1 VFVAPLYAAPDGAAH
16 CPYLLF
22 STEIV
27 GDDGRSLCYNQSMNR
42 QARASGPS
50 RASKIPT
57 AWWICA
63 LLVLGVAAVYWPVIG
78 YGFVDYDDPEYVSV
92 NPHVMA
98 GLSWPGIVWAF
109 TTFYAANWHPL
120 TWLSYMLD
128 AQLWGSHAGGYH
140 ATNVLFHAANT
151 VLLFLLLK
159 RLTSATWRSAFVAA
173 LFGFHPLH
181 VESVAWV
188 TERKDVLSTFFFM
201 LTLIAYTRYVTS
213 GKWQVTRTASHP
225 PPVTRHPSLFYWLAL
240 FFFALGLM
248 SKPMLVTLPFVLLLL
263 DFWPLNRIRSSEFG
277 VRSFKPL
284 LVEKAPFFV
293 LSAGS
298 CILTFLAQQSG
309 QAVAAMATLPI
320 EMRIQNALIAY
331 ATYLEK
337 MLWPDK
343 LAACYPF
350 SPVDADLAA
359 VPVFVLLLISA
370 AVFVFRRQRPWLVT
384 GWLWYLGTLVPVIG
398 LVQVGSQSMAD
409 RYTYVPLIGVFIA
422 VTWLVAEITTAWPYR
437 RLVLALLSVGVLA
450 ACGKLAAA
458 QVRCWRD
465 SETLARHAL
474 AVTTENEPMQL
485 LLGSALIEQG
495 KIEEAGQHFAEA
507 FRISPNSFAAL
518 VDLALALDAQGRLEE
533 AVDICRAALKL
544 QPRELKIHYILAN
557 TLSQQGNFAEAIAEY
572 QTTLQLDPNH
582 RLALNDLAWLLA
594 TAPDARFRN
603 GAEAMRRAEQ
613 ACRLT
618 DYKLPLFVGTLA
630 AAYAEAGRFDD
641 AVKTAEQAIALATAA
656 RKVALVA
663 KNRELLE
670 LYQAKKAYHQ
680 PTRH

>member
-1 VFVAPLYAAPDGAAH
+1 MRAIASTNSTAAKT
-16 CPYLLF
+16 
-22 STEIV
+22 S
-27 GDDGRSLCYNQSMNR
+27 
-42 QARASGPS
+42 
-50 RASKIPT
+50 T
-57 AWWICA
+57 AWWICVLLA
-63 LLVLGVAAVYWPVIG
+63 LAVAAVYWPVVG

-98 GLSWPGIVWAF
+98 GLSWPGTVWAF

-128 AQLWGSHAGGYH
+128 AQLWGSQAGGYH

-159 RLTSATWRSAFVAA
+159 RITNAMWRSAFVAA
-173 LFGFHPLH
+173 LFGLHPLH
-181 VESVAWV
+181 VESIAWV

-201 LTLIAYTRYVTS
+201 LTLGAYIRYAQTKRTLNSPVLRS
-213 GKWQVTRTASHP
+213 SRTAEGGQ
-225 PPVTRHPSLFYWLAL
+225 PSTLNYFLAL
-240 FFFALGLM
+240 FFFTLGLM

-263 DFWPLNRIRSSEFG
+263 DFWPLGRVTSDKWRVTRLGISVPQLSSLNR
-277 VRSFKPL
+277 L

-309 QAVAAMATLPI
+309 KAVAAIATLPI
-320 EMRIQNALIAY
+320 EMRVQNAVIAY
-331 ATYLEK
+331 VTYLGK

-350 SPVDADLAA
+350 SPVDTNLAV

-384 GWLWYLGTLVPVIG
+384 GWLWYLGMLVPVIG

-409 RYTYVPLIGVFIA
+409 RYTYLPLIGVFIA
-422 VTWLVAEITTAWPYR
+422 ITWLVAEITTTWRYQ
-437 RLVLALLSVGVLA
+437 RLVLALISVSVLA
-450 ACGKLAAA
+450 ACWELTAA
-458 QVRCWRD
+458 QVRCWRN

-495 KIEEAGQHFAEA
+495 KVEEAGQHFAEA
-507 FRISPNSFAAL
+507 LRISPASFPAL
-518 VDLALALDAQGRLEE
+518 CDLALALDAQGRLEE
-533 AVDICRAALKL
+533 AVATCRTVLKL
-544 QPRELKIHYILAN
+544 QPREPKIHYILAN
-557 TLSQQGNFAEAIAEY
+557 TLSQQGNVAEAIAEY
-572 QTTLQLDPNH
+572 QTTLQIDPDH

-603 GAEAMRRAEQ
+603 GAEAVRRAEQ

-641 AVKTAEQAIALATAA
+641 AVKAAEQAIALATAE
-656 RKVALVA
+656 KKEALA
-663 KNRELLE
+663 NKNRELLK
-670 LYQAKKAYHQ
+670 LYQAKQAYHQ
-680 PTRH
+680 PARH

>member
-1 VFVAPLYAAPDGAAH
+1 MRAIASTNSKAAKT
-16 CPYLLF
+16 
-22 STEIV
+22 STV
-27 GDDGRSLCYNQSMNR
+27 
-42 QARASGPS
+42 
-50 RASKIPT
+50 
-57 AWWICA
+57 WWIGA
-63 LLVLGVAAVYWPVIG
+63 LLILGVVAVYWPVVG
-78 YGFVDYDDPEYVSV
+78 YGFVDYDDPEYVSL
-92 NPHVMA
+92 NPHVTA
-98 GLSWPGIVWAF
+98 GLSWPGVAWAF

-128 AQLWGSHAGGYH
+128 AQLFGSRAGVYH

-151 VLLFLLLK
+151 VLLFLVLNRMTGLRRDDPQQPRDSPSRK
-159 RLTSATWRSAFVAA
+159 VSKTANAAITAAAPQAGAMWRSAFVAA

-201 LTLIAYTRYVTS
+201 LTLGAYIRYAES
-213 GKWQVTRTASHP
+213 DIRKLQFPNRKWIWYA
-225 PPVTRHPSLFYWLAL
+225 LAL
-240 FFFALGLM
+240 MLFALGLM

-277 VRSFKPL
+277 VRNFKPL

-320 EMRIQNALIAY
+320 EMRIQSALISC

-350 SPVDADLAA
+350 SPVDTDLAV
-359 VPVFVLLLISA
+359 VPVFVLLMISA

-422 VTWLVAEITTAWPYR
+422 ITWLVAEIKTAWPYR
-437 RLVLALLSVGVLA
+437 RLVLALISVGVLA
-450 ACGKLAAA
+450 ACWKLTAA

-485 LLGSALIEQG
+485 LLGSALTEQG
-495 KIEEAGQHFAEA
+495 KFEEAGQHFAEA
-507 FRISPNSFAAL
+507 FRISPASIPAL
-518 VDLALALDAQGRLEE
+518 IDLALALDTQGRLEE

-544 QPRELKIHYILAN
+544 QPGELKIHYILAN

-572 QTTLQLDPNH
+572 QTTLQIDPNH

-594 TAPDARFRN
+594 TASDARFRN
-603 GAEAMRRAEQ
+603 GAEAVRRAEQ

-641 AVKTAEQAIALATAA
+641 AVKTAEQAIALATAG
-656 RKVALVA
+656 KKEALA
-663 KNRELLE
+663 NKNRELLE

>member
-1 VFVAPLYAAPDGAAH
+1 
-16 CPYLLF
+16 
-22 STEIV
+22 
-27 GDDGRSLCYNQSMNR
+27 M
-42 QARASGPS
+42 
-50 RASKIPT
+50 
-57 AWWICA
+57 WWISA
-63 LLVLGVAAVYWPVIG
+63 LLILGVAAVYWPVVG
-78 YGFVDYDDPEYVSV
+78 YGFVDYDDPEYVSL

-98 GLSWPGIVWAF
+98 GLSWPGVVWAF

-128 AQLWGSHAGGYH
+128 AQLWGSQAGVYH

-159 RLTSATWRSAFVAA
+159 RMTNAMWRSAFVAA
-173 LFGFHPLH
+173 LFALHPLH

-201 LTLIAYTRYVTS
+201 LTLLAYTQYVAS
-213 GKWQVTRTASHP
+213 GRWQVTQTASLP
-225 PPVTRHPSLFYWLAL
+225 SPATRHPSLFYCLAL
-240 FFFALGLM
+240 LFFALGLL

-277 VRSFKPL
+277 VRNFKPL
-284 LVEKAPFFV
+284 LVEKAPFFI

-309 QAVAAMATLPI
+309 QAVAAIATLPI
-320 EMRIQNALIAY
+320 EMRIQSALISC

-350 SPVDADLAA
+350 SPVDTDLAV

-398 LVQVGSQSMAD
+398 LVQVGNQAMAD

-422 VTWLVAEITTAWPYR
+422 ITWLVADIKTAWPYR
-437 RLVLALLSVGVLA
+437 RLVLAVISAGVLA
-450 ACGKLAAA
+450 ACWKVTAA
-458 QVRCWRD
+458 QVRWWRD

-485 LLGSALIEQG
+485 LMGSALIEQG
-495 KIEEAGQHFAEA
+495 KVEEAGQHFAEA
-507 FRISPNSFAAL
+507 FRISPESIPAL
-518 VDLALALDAQGRLEE
+518 IDLALALDAQGRLEK
-533 AVDICRAALKL
+533 AVDVCRAALKL
-544 QPRELKIHYILAN
+544 RPGEYKIHYILAN
-557 TLSQQGNFAEAIAEY
+557 ALSKQGNVAEAIAEY
-572 QTTLQLDPNH
+572 QTTLQIDPNH
-582 RLALNDLAWLLA
+582 QLALNDLAWLLA

-603 GAEAMRRAEQ
+603 GAEAVRRAEQ

-641 AVKTAEQAIALATAA
+641 AVKTAEQAIALATAG
-656 RKVALVA
+656 KKEALA
-663 KNRELLE
+663 NKNRELLE
-670 LYQAKKAYHQ
+670 LYQAKKAYHE
-680 PTRH
+680 PARH